1 MKKLF
6 FMTLCLFQMVFVY
19 FDDGTGIGRILQLFC
34 SLVLF
39 LLIPQ
44 KYELF
49 RQKEFIH
56 INNIVAI
63 YALYL
68 VVSSVIGTNIQLSEI
83 KHLILIDGEELDY
96 KRSSYIFAGLAG
108 VNLISAILF
117 MEYLNNTNKYIVFL
131 NYFYKILF
139 VYLLIN
145 DVLMLLKVNV
155 FEGFTYFLGD
165 KFIVSYY
172 HILLLVVMCV
182 VQLQRQYYVSRI
194 KLGVF
199 MVYAVFASIYTECT
213 TALFG
218 VVFVFCMMKF
228 FRITSNLIYSKNL
241 TLILWALCSVFF
253 FVFGFFLQE
262 DWVTEFLISIGEDPT
277 LSGRTDIYAVL
288 MDFIAVSPLTGYGYG
303 NASRVL
309 MFAQRLP
316 DAQNGLLD
324 IVLSQGII
332 GCAFFV
338 YIYSWCLKRIQL
350 YHIYSYMPIIVYL
363 LMYIFLSMV
372 EITTRTEFLVLAIM
386 TIPFLDDSKIKRKI
400 L

>member
-19 FDDGTGIGRILQLFC
+19 LDDGTGIGKILQLFC

-44 KYELF
+44 KYKLF

-56 INNIVAI
+56 INIIVVI
-63 YALYL
+63 YTLYL

-83 KHLILIDGEELDY
+83 KHLILIDDNELNY
-96 KRSSYIFAGLAG
+96 KRSSYMLAVLAG

-117 MEYLNNTNKYIVFL
+117 MEHLNNTKKYISFL

-145 DVLMLLKVNV
+145 DALMLLKVNV

-182 VQLQRQYYVSRI
+182 VQLQRKHYVSRI
-194 KLGVF
+194 KLLLF
-199 MVYAVFASIYTECT
+199 MVYAVFASIYTACT

-228 FRITSNLIYSKNL
+228 FRITSKIIYSKNL
-241 TLILWALCSVFF
+241 TLTLWALCSVFF

-332 GCAFFV
+332 GCTFFV